1 MVRLL
6 HFSDL
11 HLGAASYG
19 RFDPETGLSS
29 RMGDFL
35 AALDQ
40 VVDYA
45 LTQDVHLVLFAGD
58 AYKTCDPSPTHQRE
72 FARRV
77 GRLARAGVPI
87 VLLTGNHDVPNARG
101 RASALSIFETLEVEN
116 VRVADKPTTLHVN
129 TRGGPIQIVALPWLG
144 LSLLAAMEEYK
155 NLTISELR
163 DTIVDVAE
171 SFVLEQIAGLDP
183 STPAVLLA
191 HALAFGA
198 ASGSERYTVLGQDL
212 LLPYGL
218 YAHPRF
224 DYVALG
230 HVHKHQ
236 VLNDSPPAVYAGSLE
251 RVDFGEEDE
260 EKGFVVAEVERGH
273 TDFRFVPMS
282 ARRFVTIR
290 VEAMGDDPMA
300 AIAQAVARHPVDG
313 AVVRMFVRTK
323 AELEPQIDDRIC
335 RQLLKDA
342 FHIAAI
348 VHDVDRS
355 ERVRLVSDKS
365 VETLTPRELL
375 VEYLKY
381 KEVPSDRVQTLLEH
395 ADRLMTADPG

>member
-1 MVRLL
+1 MIRLL

-29 RMGDFL
+29 RMEDFL
-35 AALDQ
+35 TAFDQ

-45 LTQDVHLVLFAGD
+45 LKQDIHLVLFAGD

-101 RASALSIFETLEVEN
+101 RANAVSIFATLEVEN
-116 VRVADKPTTLHVN
+116 VRVADKATTLHVD
-129 TRGGPIQIVALPWLG
+129 TTGGPVQIVALPWLG
-144 LSLLAAMEEYK
+144 LSLLAAMDEYK
-155 NLTISELR
+155 NQTITELR

-171 SFVLEQIAGLDP
+171 RFVLEQIAALDP
-183 STPAVLLA
+183 SIPAVFLA

-198 ASGSERYTVLGQDL
+198 AHGSERYTVLGQDL

-218 YAHPRF
+218 YTHPAF

-260 EKGFVVAEVERGH
+260 QKGFVVVEVEKGH
-273 TDFRFVPMS
+273 ADFRFVPVS

-290 VEAMGDDPMA
+290 VEAMSGDPMA
-300 AIAQAVARHPVDG
+300 AIGDAIAGHTIAD
-313 AVVRMFVRTK
+313 AVVRMIVHTTT
-323 AELEPQIDDRIC
+323 ELEPFIDDRAC

-342 FHIAAI
+342 FHVAAI
-348 VHDVDRS
+348 VRDVDRA
-355 ERVRLVSDKS
+355 ERLRLVRDKS

-375 VEYLKY
+375 LGYLSY
-381 KEVPSDRVQTLLEH
+381 KGVPAERVQTLLEH
-395 ADRLMTADPG
+395 ADRVMTAVPS